1 MGRGGRERKLP
12 YAISLAHFDFICT
25 VSVSVSVN
33 VSAIV
38 YLCSASCKQ
47 IILAE
52 KKKQRRKEKR
62 EIEAHNINQKLLFT

>member
-1 MGRGGRERKLP
+1 MGRGRGERKLP

-25 VSVSVSVN
+25 VSVSVN
-33 VSAIV
+33 VSAPV

-52 KKKQRRKEKR
+52 KKKQRGREKR